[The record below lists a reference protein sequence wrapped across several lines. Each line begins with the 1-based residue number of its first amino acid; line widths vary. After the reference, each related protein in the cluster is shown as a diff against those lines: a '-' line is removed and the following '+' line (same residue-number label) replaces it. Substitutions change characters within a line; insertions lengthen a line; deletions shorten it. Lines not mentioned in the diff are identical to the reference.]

1 MGETTSVRPRRKRA
15 GLIIALVAVL
25 AIGAGATFFMVRG
38 GSAAADPPPAAAPPP
53 TTEVTRKT
61 LQETITAQG
70 KLGHGAARDLATA
83 LSGTI
88 TGLPA
93 GGATIG
99 LGHTLFSVDNKPV
112 TLLRGSIPA
121 WREFAAGMDKGP
133 DIKQL
138 EQSLAD
144 LGFFG
149 GTPDEK
155 FTAATTT
162 AIKKWQ
168 KSLGLEQT
176 GTIALGTIVFE
187 PEDVRVNSVETVL
200 GSMAGGEKP
209 ILTITGLGRKI
220 TADLKLAQQSIATV
234 GGKVTVN
241 LPDGTKTTGTI
252 ASVGTPTS
260 RDGDGGGGGGG
271 GDKASTVIPVEI
283 SLDDPAAG
291 ENLQEAA
298 VSIDFPTKSA
308 ENVLVV
314 PVGALTPDG
323 KDGYLIEVLNSDGT
337 TKKVPVTP
345 GLFAGGSVEISGDG
359 VSEGDQVVIPKL

>member
-1 MGETTSVRPRRKRA
+1 MGAATPPASRRKRI
-15 GLIIALVAVL
+15 GLIISLAAVV
-25 AIGAGATFFMVRG
+25 AIGAGAAFLMFRG
-38 GSAAADPPPAAAPPP
+38 GSAAADPPPPAAPPP
-53 TTEVTRKT
+53 TTEVVRQT

-70 KLGHGAARDLATA
+70 KLGHGEARDLATA
-83 LSGTI
+83 LAGII

-99 LGHTLFSVDNKPV
+99 LGQTLFSVDNKPI
-112 TLLRGSIPA
+112 TLMRGSIPA
-121 WREFAAGMDKGP
+121 WRDFAADMDKGP

-252 ASVGTPTS
+252 ASVGTPIS
-260 RDGDGGGGGGG
+260 RDGDGGGDGGG
-271 GDKASTVIPVEI
+271 KASTVIPVEI
-283 SLDDPAAG
+283 ILDDPEAG
-291 ENLQEAA
+291 AGLQEAA

-323 KDGYLIEVLNSDGT
+323 KDGYSVEILNADGT

-345 GLFAGGSVEISGDG
+345 GLFAGGSVEITGDG
-359 VSEGDQVVIPKL
+359 VKEGDQVVIPKL

>member
-1 MGETTSVRPRRKRA
+1 MGVTTHPASRRKRL
-15 GLIIALVAVL
+15 GLIISLAAVV
-25 AIGAGATFFMVRG
+25 AIGAGADFFVFRG
-38 GSAAADPPPAAAPPP
+38 GSAAADPPPPAAPPP
-53 TTEVTRKT
+53 TAEVVRQT

-70 KLGHGAARDLATA
+70 KLGHGEARDLATA
-83 LSGTI
+83 LAGII

-99 LGHTLFSVDNKPV
+99 LGQTLFSVDNKPV
-112 TLLRGSIPA
+112 TLMRGSIPA
-121 WREFAAGMDKGP
+121 WREFTSGMDKGP

-168 KSLGLEQT
+168 KSQSQEQT

-200 GSMAGGEKP
+200 GSRAGGEKP

-220 TADLKLAQQSIATV
+220 TTDLKLAQQSIAIV
-234 GGKVTVN
+234 DGKVTVN

-252 ASVGTPTS
+252 ASVGTPMS
-260 RDGDGGGGGGG
+260 RDGEGGG
-271 GDKASTVIPVEI
+271 KASTVIPVEI
-283 SLDDPAAG
+283 ILDDPAAG
-291 ENLQEAA
+291 AGLQEAA

-323 KDGYLIEVLNSDGT
+323 KDGYSVEILNADGT
-337 TKKVPVTP
+337 TKKVSVTP
-345 GLFAGGSVEISGDG
+345 GLFAGGSVEITGDG
-359 VSEGDQVVIPKL
+359 VAEGDQVVILKL